1 MKRQTRNGMFVPV
14 AQYKAQEATKFLNI
28 SRAVDY
34 LYNSVTHNSILTQK
48 RTMKK
53 NLQFTHLLVNQ
64 WFRVDATL

>member
-34 LYNSVTHNSILTQK
+34 LY
-48 RTMKK
+48 
-53 NLQFTHLLVNQ
+53 
-64 WFRVDATL
+64 

>member
-48 RTMKK
+48 RTLWRKIY
-53 NLQFTHLLVNQ
+53 NLHTF
-64 WFRVDATL
+64 